1 MSFLDTSLTNASP
14 GTATPPPQAVGQSPP
29 TLNEEVTEV
38 IGQLGRFWG
47 GFRKQ
52 SQSAIEAARK
62 DLGEYVSQAQKG
74 LNEQLAT
81 LSVNSPTPTAERDIT
96 TAPTSSSRDLVDATT
111 ADGESSAPSSA
122 SASTATLPDPQ
133 QEQQRQPE
141 QHPNAQTLFT
151 RLQSSLPPDLLTTLR
166 DTLPDSVRDAQRRQE
181 LAQAAQARVHGAAAR
196 GEVLLRGASVFL
208 RDAVRVVPPESA
220 APASASTPPAFED
233 AVTPRAEAPPP
244 VAISV
249 TPATRR
255 DALLRALRATPAIL
269 RVDPAKEERSATLFV
284 TWAQVE
290 DLRDET
296 QREVELAA
304 DDGALQITR
313 SMLGQLSF
321 PLVDSGLAECVDK
334 DPRNTVPEEL
344 SEDEFWTRY
353 SFRVYQI
360 NQEDERRKAV
370 LEGPTAQ
377 EEDFSWEDEE
387 EDVLPRREPVLG
399 VGHGVGQLTAAVTS
413 GSTSPERSDDSFDL
427 VSSGHTSAT
436 GHASANHPHMKEA
449 SSDGDSDEEREEED
463 DDDDDGGDEDSAESD
478 WE

>member
-14 GTATPPPQAVGQSPP
+14 GTATPPPQTVGQSPP

-74 LNEQLAT
+74 LNEQFAT
-81 LSVNSPTPTAERDIT
+81 LSVNPLTPTAERDMPM
-96 TAPTSSSRDLVDATT
+96 AATSSSRDLVDATT
-111 ADGESSAPSSA
+111 TDGECSAPSSA

-133 QEQQRQPE
+133 QEQERQP
-141 QHPNAQTLFT
+141 QQPQQDPNAQTLFT

-208 RDAVRVVPPESA
+208 RDAVRVVPPEPA
-220 APASASTPPAFED
+220 VPASASTPPAFED
-233 AVTPRAEAPPP
+233 AVTPRAEAPSP

-269 RVDPAKEERSATLFV
+269 RVDPVKEERSATLFV

-290 DLRDET
+290 DLRDGT

-304 DDGALQITR
+304 DGGALQVTR
-313 SMLGQLSF
+313 SML
-321 PLVDSGLAECVDK
+321 
-334 DPRNTVPEEL
+334 VPEEL

-353 SFRVYQI
+353 TFRVYQI

-387 EDVLPRREPVLG
+387 EDVLPRREPSMGSATGSASELSRDR
-399 VGHGVGQLTAAVTS
+399 LTAAVTS

-427 VSSGHTSAT
+427 VSSGHTSVT
-436 GHASANHPHMKEA
+436 GHASANHPHTKEA
-449 SSDGDSDEEREEED
+449 SSEGDSDEEGEEED
-463 DDDDDGGDEDSAESD
+463 DDDDDDNDEDSAESD

>member
-14 GTATPPPQAVGQSPP
+14 GTATPPPQTVGQSPP

-74 LNEQLAT
+74 LNEQFAT
-81 LSVNSPTPTAERDIT
+81 LSVNPLIPTAERDMPM
-96 TAPTSSSRDLVDATT
+96 AATSSSRDLVDATT
-111 ADGESSAPSSA
+111 TDGESSAPSSA

-133 QEQQRQPE
+133 QEQERQPQ
-141 QHPNAQTLFT
+141 QHTNAQTLFT

-181 LAQAAQARVHGAAAR
+181 LAQAAQAHVHGAAAR

-208 RDAVRVVPPESA
+208 RDAVRVVPPEPA

-233 AVTPRAEAPPP
+233 AVTPRTEAPPP

-296 QREVELAA
+296 QRGVELAA

-313 SMLGQLSF
+313 SML
-321 PLVDSGLAECVDK
+321 
-334 DPRNTVPEEL
+334 VPEEL

-387 EDVLPRREPVLG
+387 EDVLPRRVPSSGSATGSASAARELSRDR
-399 VGHGVGQLTAAVTS
+399 LTAAVTS

-449 SSDGDSDEEREEED
+449 SSDGDSDEEGEED
-463 DDDDDGGDEDSAESD
+463 DDDGDGDDDDEDSAESD

>member
-1 MSFLDTSLTNASP
+1 MNFLDTSLANASP

-81 LSVNSPTPTAERDIT
+81 LSVNSPTPTAERNVP
-96 TAPTSSSRDLVDATT
+96 AEATSSSHDLVDATT
-111 ADGESSAPSSA
+111 TDGESSAPSSA
-122 SASTATLPDPQ
+122 SASTATLSDPQ
-133 QEQQRQPE
+133 QGQPQ
-141 QHPNAQTLFT
+141 QHPNVQTLFT

-181 LAQAAQARVHGAAAR
+181 LAQAAQARMHGAAAR

-208 RDAVRVVPPESA
+208 RDAVRVVPPEPA
-220 APASASTPPAFED
+220 ASASASTPPAFED

-244 VAISV
+244 VAISAA
-249 TPATRR
+249 PATRR

-290 DLRDET
+290 DLRNET
-296 QREVELAA
+296 QHEDELAA
-304 DDGALQITR
+304 DDGALQNTR
-313 SMLGQLSF
+313 SIL
-321 PLVDSGLAECVDK
+321 
-334 DPRNTVPEEL
+334 VPEEL
-344 SEDEFWTRY
+344 SKDEFWTRY
-353 SFRVYQI
+353 FFRVYQI

-377 EEDFSWEDEE
+377 EEDFSWEDED
-387 EDVLPRREPVLG
+387 EDVVPRGEPSPGSASAARELSRDR
-399 VGHGVGQLTAAVTS
+399 LTAAVTS
-413 GSTSPERSDDSFDL
+413 GTTSPERSDDSFDL

-436 GHASANHPHMKEA
+436 GHTSANHPHVKEA
-449 SSDGDSDEEREEED
+449 SSDDDSEEEGED
-463 DDDDDGGDEDSAESD
+463 GDDDDDGEDEDSAESD

>member
-81 LSVNSPTPTAERDIT
+81 LSVNSPTPTAERDMP

-133 QEQQRQPE
+133 QEQQRQPQE
-141 QHPNAQTLFT
+141 HPNAQTIFT

-208 RDAVRVVPPESA
+208 RDAVRVVPPEPA
-220 APASASTPPAFED
+220 APASASTPPASASTPPAFEG
-233 AVTPRAEAPPP
+233 AVTPRTEAPPP

-290 DLRDET
+290 DLREET

-313 SMLGQLSF
+313 SML
-321 PLVDSGLAECVDK
+321 
-334 DPRNTVPEEL
+334 VPEEL

-387 EDVLPRREPVLG
+387 EDVLPRRVPSSGSATGSASAARELSRDK
-399 VGHGVGQLTAAVTS
+399 LTAAVTS

-449 SSDGDSDEEREEED
+449 SSDGDSGEEGEED
-463 DDDDDGGDEDSAESD
+463 DDDDDSAESD

>member
-81 LSVNSPTPTAERDIT
+81 LSVNSPTPTTERDMP

-133 QEQQRQPE
+133 QEQQRQPQ

-208 RDAVRVVPPESA
+208 RDAVRVVPPEPA

-233 AVTPRAEAPPP
+233 AVTPRGEVPPP

-296 QREVELAA
+296 QREVELTA

-313 SMLGQLSF
+313 SML
-321 PLVDSGLAECVDK
+321 
-334 DPRNTVPEEL
+334 VPEEL
-344 SEDEFWTRY
+344 SEDEFWMRY
-353 SFRVYQI
+353 SFRMYQI

-387 EDVLPRREPVLG
+387 EDVLPRREPSSGSATGSASAAHELSRDR
-399 VGHGVGQLTAAVTS
+399 LTAAVTS

-463 DDDDDGGDEDSAESD
+463 DDGDENSAESD

>member
-14 GTATPPPQAVGQSPP
+14 GTATPPPQTVGQSPP

-74 LNEQLAT
+74 LNEQFAT
-81 LSVNSPTPTAERDIT
+81 LTPTAERDMPM
-96 TAPTSSSRDLVDATT
+96 AATSSSRDLVDATT
-111 ADGESSAPSSA
+111 TDGESSAPSSA
-122 SASTATLPDPQ
+122 SASTATLPDLQ
-133 QEQQRQPE
+133 QEQERQPQQPQ
-141 QHPNAQTLFT
+141 QHPNPQTLFT

-208 RDAVRVVPPESA
+208 RDAVRVVPPEPA
-220 APASASTPPAFED
+220 APASASTPPAFDD
-233 AVTPRAEAPPP
+233 AVTPRAEAPSP

-255 DALLRALRATPAIL
+255 DALLRALRATPAII
-269 RVDPAKEERSATLFV
+269 RVDPVKEERSATLFV

-290 DLRDET
+290 DLRDGT

-304 DDGALQITR
+304 DGGALQVTH
-313 SMLGQLSF
+313 SML
-321 PLVDSGLAECVDK
+321 
-334 DPRNTVPEEL
+334 VPEEL

-353 SFRVYQI
+353 TFRVYQI

-387 EDVLPRREPVLG
+387 EDVLPRREPSMGSATGSASELSRDR
-399 VGHGVGQLTAAVTS
+399 LTAAVTS

-427 VSSGHTSAT
+427 VSSGHTSVT
-436 GHASANHPHMKEA
+436 GHASANHPHTKEA
-449 SSDGDSDEEREEED
+449 SSEGDSDEEGEEED
-463 DDDDDGGDEDSAESD
+463 DDDDDDNDEDSAESD